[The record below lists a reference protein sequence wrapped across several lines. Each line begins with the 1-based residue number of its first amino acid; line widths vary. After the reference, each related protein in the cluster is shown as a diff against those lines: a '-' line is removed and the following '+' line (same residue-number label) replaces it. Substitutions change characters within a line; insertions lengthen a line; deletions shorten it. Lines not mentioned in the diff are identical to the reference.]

1 MQPFSR
7 IIVVLLLMAF
17 AASTAGAQAIMLPAG
32 QSSFPAGCH
41 GHALPTPPH
50 IPLSHQC
57 CIAGHNHAIPAS
69 LFSGLRLLPH
79 FGRVN
84 GAEPAEPAFAV
95 DRTFA
100 TLIFFSSVSPG
111 LIALRI

>member
-1 MQPFSR
+1 
-7 IIVVLLLMAF
+7 
-17 AASTAGAQAIMLPAG
+17 
-32 QSSFPAGCH
+32 
-41 GHALPTPPH
+41 
-50 IPLSHQC
+50 
-57 CIAGHNHAIPAS
+57 